1 MAAPLRAARTVARSP
16 RPMCHA
22 TEEDHRGIFAQA
34 GKAGTA
40 RPRDYPSSPTARSTC
55 RRNRVC
61 SALRRHGQP
70 DEIVVAEPGVGEQ
83 PGRVRVE
90 VHEGAR
96 SSVGDTGPLLDEPAD
111 GAQRLEEVV
120 DALQVG
126 GRRVAHERRTVCR
139 DERERSSLPGRLSA
153 SKPTRCGEARGVLRR
168 GRNRL
173 PAPGS
178 ALETACTAAM

>member
-16 RPMCHA
+16 RPQCWHCPP
-22 TEEDHRGIFAQA
+22 A
-34 GKAGTA
+34 GLSRLSY
-40 RPRDYPSSPTARSTC
+40 RPAHLLKEPGLLG
-55 RRNRVC
+55 
-61 SALRRHGQP
+61 LRRHGQP
-70 DEIVVAEPGVGEQ
+70 DEIVVAQPGVGEQ

-90 VHEGAR
+90 VHEGAC
-96 SSVGDTGPLLDEPAD
+96 SSVEDAGPLLDEPAD
-111 GAQRLEEVV
+111 RAQRLEEVV

-126 GRRVAHERRTVCR
+126 GRRVAHEGTVCR
-139 DERERSSLPGRLSA
+139 DERELVVPGLWLRSRPGAGR
-153 SKPTRCGEARGVLRR
+153 PGGLRR